1 MPTEADLIETKK
13 RLELLKM
20 ARQTLNDKYLKEQ
33 AATYVQWSTESDRL
47 WKEQRIKLAFPPAPS
62 MPTEADVVAYALKL
76 YNDVTAQQTAPKE
89 QVFLEIEKIP
99 AITKPDIVIPQEPIA
114 QGTIS
119 SSVKQESIE
128 PVADIKTPDTVV
140 TPISNPTPPPA
151 PSIPEA
157 VVMDS
162 PMDAGTSK
170 SAIERIFSEPREDL
184 KIQAV
189 STPAPSVM
197 PLIKGMLKKGLLPSW
212 VKPDAENTK

>member
-1 MPTEADLIETKK
+1 MPTESDLIETKK

-20 ARQTLNDKYLKEQ
+20 ARQTLNDKYLKDQ
-33 AATYVQWSTESDRL
+33 AAAYVQWSTDSDRL
-47 WKEQRIKLAFPPAPS
+47 WKEQRLKLAFPPAPS

-89 QVFLEIEKIP
+89 QVSIEIEKIP
-99 AITKPDIVIPQEPIA
+99 TTTKPDIVIPQQPIA

-119 SSVKQESIE
+119 SAAEPTVTQEPVEPVVEVEVIE
-128 PVADIKTPDTVV
+128 PEVTTAPDPV
-140 TPISNPTPPPA
+140 PLPA
-151 PSIPEA
+151 N
-157 VVMDS
+157 
-162 PMDAGTSK
+162 TSK
-170 SAIERIFSEPREDL
+170 SAIERIFSEPKEDL

-212 VKPDAENTK
+212 VKPDTEDTK

>member
-33 AATYVQWSTESDRL
+33 AAAYVQWSTDSDRL

-128 PVADIKTPDTVV
+128 SIADIKTPDPVV
-140 TPISNPTPPPA
+140 TPISDPA
-151 PSIPEA
+151 T
-157 VVMDS
+157 DS

-212 VKPDAENTK
+212 VKPDAEDTK